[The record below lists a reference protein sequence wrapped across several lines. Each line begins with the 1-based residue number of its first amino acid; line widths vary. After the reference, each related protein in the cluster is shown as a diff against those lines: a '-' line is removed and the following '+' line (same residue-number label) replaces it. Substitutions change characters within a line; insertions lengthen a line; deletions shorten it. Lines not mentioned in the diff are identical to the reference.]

1 MSNREII
8 IVVVIAY
15 ISDIAFVDII
25 YHVLMVLQNKSRQD
39 KAFGKRKS
47 LKGLIC
53 SL

>member
-8 IVVVIAY
+8 IVVIIAS
-15 ISDIAFVDII
+15 ISDIAFVNIN
-25 YHVLMVLQNKSRQD
+25 HVLMVPQNKSRQD

-53 SL
+53 IS

>member
-25 YHVLMVLQNKSRQD
+25 SYFDGS
-39 KAFGKRKS
+39 AE
-47 LKGLIC
+47 
-53 SL
+53 